1 MGKKTDGR
9 LDVKAVIDEFQR
21 AEESPVHRKDAF
33 KIDAPFEKAL
43 DKILSA
49 TNKAK
54 VRPKMEA
61 VNISK
66 TAQGF
71 EIGPFAPYLAKDLQE
86 AEKWLRANFQVV
98 PEEWAKLKRE
108 LESTGH
114 ASIERVF
121 GKGEQVQ

>member
-66 TAQGF
+66 TAQEG
-71 EIGPFAPYLAKDLQE
+71 GGCLVYCCKLTRLAAHGVDSVGS
-86 AEKWLRANFQVV
+86 R
-98 PEEWAKLKRE
+98 KR
-108 LESTGH
+108 H
-114 ASIERVF
+114 R
-121 GKGEQVQ
+121 K